1 MDTID
6 VTSPE
11 FSLGGFSELNDVL
24 SDTISLGNVSTDYT
38 MYIYIGVIILIGII
52 SYFIYKF
59 YLLTKIFSFVIP
71 LPPKMIKF
79 LRFRGIT
86 KGNMVYIKFN

>member
-59 YLLTKIFSFVIP
+59 YINRQKKVTFQDKLDECYGDTCQ
-71 LPPKMIKF
+71 
-79 LRFRGIT
+79 R
-86 KGNMVYIKFN
+86 